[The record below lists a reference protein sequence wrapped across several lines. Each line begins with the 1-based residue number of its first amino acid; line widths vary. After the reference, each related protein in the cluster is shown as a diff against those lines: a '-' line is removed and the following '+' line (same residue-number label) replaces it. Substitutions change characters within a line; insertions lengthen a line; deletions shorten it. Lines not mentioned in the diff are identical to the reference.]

1 METYNNL
8 TDEEKNILT
17 DACKMYV
24 MKDKKVKLVKGELY
38 NMKITTPYDLKMA
51 NMMLGIKGEK
61 DD

>member
-1 METYNNL
+1 
-8 TDEEKNILT
+8 
-17 DACKMYV
+17 